1 MEGRKQI
8 AQFARDRKAHCANAA
23 QAEQNAERRLAWEN
37 MASLWE
43 NLVQAIGSMT
53 DREAE
58 IEMRRLQDI
67 ERVARLS
74 GLH

>member
-1 MEGRKQI
+1 
-8 AQFARDRKAHCANAA
+8 
-23 QAEQNAERRLAWEN
+23 
-37 MASLWE
+37 
-43 NLVQAIGSMT
+43 MT